1 MSIVLVANN
10 AYKTPQ
16 ILYDNRFADATPTAT
31 DTAAGFFAASIAD
44 WRGYTFWQGASAGQK
59 YLTVDCATAKVADCL
74 AIFGHNFATAAAD
87 VTVDSSDN
95 GSTWTNRQAAFTPD
109 DDTTFVISFDSAA
122 ARYWR
127 VGINTAAV
135 VAQCAVVCLGVA
147 VTMPD
152 YPDAPYTPFNE
163 EAMFERSRSK
173 AGHILGV
180 TRQYLSESFSPTFSV
195 ILKTWVDTYLRPFW
209 RNHASHGLPFFYAG
223 NSEGTGTDCHFVTLS
238 DSYRFTGSQGD
249 SLYLDSIT
257 LDMEGVV
264 E

>member
-1 MSIVLVANN
+1 MPATLP
-10 AYKTPQ
+10 KL
-16 ILYDNRFADATPTAT
+16 LYDNRFADATVTAT

-59 YLTVDCATAKVADCL
+59 YLTVNCGSAKSADCL
-74 AIFGHNFATAAAD
+74 AILGHNFFTADAD
-87 VTVDSSDN
+87 LTVDSSTD
-95 GSTWTNRQAAFTPD
+95 GVTWTPRKTAFTPAD
-109 DDTTFVISFDSAA
+109 DKAVFMSFGTASAQ
-122 ARYWR
+122 YWR

-135 VAQCAVVCLGVA
+135 VAEVAVVCLGVA
-147 VTMPD
+147 IEMPD

-180 TRQYLSESFSPTFSV
+180 TRQYLSEAFSPTFSV

-223 NSEGTGTDCHFVTLS
+223 NSEGTGTDCHFVTLPE
-238 DSYRFTGSQGD
+238 SYRFTGSQSD